1 MAPASSPEQGDRTAA
16 GGTRYHPRPPGLL
29 AWPRAI
35 LFYLWIAIV
44 TLVMGIIWFPI
55 VLTTRMGAHRLGV
68 AWSGQLLL
76 AARVLLG
83 IRVEVRGTPPAGD
96 CIIAAKH
103 QSFLDI
109 LAIANSVPQCAFIMK
124 RALLYVPVM
133 GYFARKAGCIPID
146 RARGSEAMK
155 QIGAEIRIA
164 QARPEG
170 LGQLVIYPEGTRTPP
185 GEKRKYKHGV
195 AVIRGETGLTVY
207 PVAVNCGLF
216 WPKKGFPFRAGTS
229 VIEFLPAIGPESDHT
244 TFMSDLYTTIETA
257 SDALLADAGGVTR
270 S

>member
-1 MAPASSPEQGDRTAA
+1 MAAQDRGSS
-16 GGTRYHPRPPGLL
+16 YHPRGHGLTAL
-29 AWPRAI
+29 PRAV
-35 LFYLWIAIV
+35 LFYLWIMLV
-44 TLVMGIIWFPI
+44 TLVMGIVWFPI
-55 VLTTRMGAHRLGV
+55 VMMTQMGAHRLGV

-76 AARVLLG
+76 AARVILG
-83 IRVEVRGTPPAGD
+83 IRVEVRGTPPKGD
-96 CIIAAKH
+96 CIIASKH

-109 LAIANSVPQCAFIMK
+109 LAIAHAVPQCAFIMK

-146 RARGSEAMK
+146 RSRGSEAMK
-155 QIGAEIRIA
+155 LIGDEIRIA

-195 AVIRGETGLTVY
+195 AVIRGDTGLDVV

-216 WPKKGFPFRAGTS
+216 WPKKGYPFRAGTS
-229 VIEFLPAIGPESDHT
+229 VIEFLPVIGPEQDQAG
-244 TFMSDLYTTIETA
+244 FMEVLHDRIETA
-257 SDALLADAGGVTR
+257 SDALLAEAGGVTR

>member
-1 MAPASSPEQGDRTAA
+1 MAAPDRPEQKRRIADHRD
-16 GGTRYHPRPPGLL
+16 RYHPRQHGIL

-35 LFYLWIAIV
+35 LFYVWIALV
-44 TLVMGIIWFPI
+44 TVVRGILWFTVVM
-55 VLTTRMGAHRLGV
+55 LTQMGAHRLGV

-76 AARVLLG
+76 AARVILG
-83 IRVEVRGTPPAGD
+83 IRVEVRGTPPKGE
-96 CIIAAKH
+96 CIVAAKH

-124 RALLYVPVM
+124 RVLLYVPIM

-146 RARGSEAMK
+146 RSRGSDAMK

-170 LGQLVIYPEGTRTPP
+170 LGQLVIYPEGTRTQP

-195 AVIRGETGLTVY
+195 AVVRGDTGLNVV
-207 PVAVNCGLF
+207 PVAVNCGVF
-216 WPKKGFPFRAGTS
+216 WPKKGFPFRSGVS
-229 VIEFLPAIGPESDHT
+229 IIEFLPEIGPESDHA
-244 TFMSDLYTTIETA
+244 TFMSELYTTIETA
-257 SDALLADAGGVTR
+257 SDALLAEAGGVTR